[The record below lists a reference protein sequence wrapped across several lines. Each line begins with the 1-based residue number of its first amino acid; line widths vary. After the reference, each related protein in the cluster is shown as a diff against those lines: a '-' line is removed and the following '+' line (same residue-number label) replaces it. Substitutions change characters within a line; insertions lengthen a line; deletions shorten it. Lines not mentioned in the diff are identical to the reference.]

1 MPSRPPRR
9 SAGARVLAVA
19 GLASVLVACAAPAPE
34 APSAGSGITGQVCCA
49 VAPTAEQV
57 DGIDTAYNGW
67 DTAFIGYM
75 APHDAVAGQMAA
87 LAATQAQS
95 EQVKN
100 VATAIDAEPADRFLK
115 LSAMAQAWG
124 QPVPSTDPAAAAG
137 HDHGG
142 GRTEADDLAA
152 LTPLTGAAFD
162 RSFLDVM
169 IRHHQAGLK
178 VARSTIDN
186 GTNPQAKEVAQ
197 QLVATQTP
205 EVTLLLQ
212 MQGTLG

>member
-1 MPSRPPRR
+1 VQQTPPRR
-9 SAGARVLAVA
+9 WPGVRVLAVA
-19 GLASVLVACAAPAPE
+19 GLAAVLGACASPAPE
-34 APSAGSGITGQVCCA
+34 APSTGSGITGQVCCA
-49 VAPTAEQV
+49 VAPTADTV

-95 EQVKN
+95 QQVKN
-100 VATAIDAEPADRFLK
+100 VATAIDAEPGDRYLT

-124 QPVPSTDPAAAAG
+124 QPVPSTDPAAAGG

-162 RSFLDVM
+162 RTFLDVM

-178 VARSTIDN
+178 VAQSTIDN
-186 GTNPQAKEVAQ
+186 GTNPQAKDVAQ
-197 QLVATQTP
+197 QMVATQTP
-205 EVTLLLQ
+205 EVAQ
-212 MQGTLG
+212 MQQLQGTLG

>member
-1 MPSRPPRR
+1 M
-9 SAGARVLAVA
+9 LALA
-19 GLASVLVACAAPAPE
+19 GLAAVLVACAGPAPQ
-34 APSAGSGITGQVCCA
+34 APSTGSGITWQVCCA
-49 VAPTAEQV
+49 LAPTAEVV

-95 EQVKN
+95 RQVKD
-100 VATAIDAEPADRFLK
+100 VATAIDAEPGDRYLK
-115 LSAMAQAWG
+115 LSAMATAWG
-124 QPVPSTDPAAAAG
+124 QPVPSTDPAAASG

-152 LTPLTGAAFD
+152 LTPLTAAAFD
-162 RSFLDVM
+162 RTFLDVM

-178 VARSTIDN
+178 VAQSTIDN
-186 GTNPQAKEVAQ
+186 GTNPQAKDVARQ
-197 QLVATQTP
+197 MVETQTP
-205 EVTLLLQ
+205 ELARMEQL
-212 MQGTLG
+212 QGTPG